1 MVTLSVKAQTEEQR
15 LDRAAFT
22 IFSHDRYTEIAG
34 TLLIGD
40 KSIVDDIPTAM
51 TDGLNEKYSRT
62 MVSELSD
69 PELRFVMLHENRH
82 KIYKHMDVYDDIA
95 AENPMLTNMALDFVI
110 NIEITDENKDGFAT
124 MPTGKYEGL
133 YDEKYRG
140 MTVMQVYDSLKSQ
153 GTGGNGGSGK
163 PSTGTGQPQ
172 SWPGESSGF
181 DEHDFEGAKGIDE
194 ATKESVGAEI
204 DQALRQGAI
213 AAGKLGTGGELGSI
227 KDLLEPQID
236 WREVL
241 REFVQQT
248 CAGKDFGT
256 WSKPNRRYIGAGIYM
271 PSTLSEKVEE
281 LVIAADTSGSVY
293 YYLDK
298 FLSEMVGI
306 CNSVRPDK
314 VRLLYWDTQVANDES
329 YELEKIDD
337 LAKTTKPRG
346 GGGTRVSCVP
356 AYMRE
361 QGIRPQA
368 VIVFTDGYIDGRLD
382 GWDCPVLWCV
392 LDNKG
397 FDTDTGRILHID
409 STKI

>member
-368 VIVFTDGYIDGRLD
+368 VIVFTDGYIDGKLD

>member
-110 NIEITDENKDGFAT
+110 NLEITDENKDGFAT